1 MREAALALELIT
13 KALIALRTQNDAES
27 AGHKSVPTNQE
38 VPRLWEIAGLPR
50 LTVALLLLLLVD
62 EIERRKR
69 RPRGDMTEAS
79 RQSGIV
85 QSIRGP
91 QPPSLDAHASPAGGR
106 GREVRRVDG
115 RRIIGPITPRSR
127 PRAGRIPR
135 RPLRRTAQHVCYAYA
150 GEQFLNWLAN
160 WIIGPAGLLAIVVA
174 LVASMLR
181 PEFVTKALYA
191 AVICI
196 VVFFVIREGDTIINL
211 MRSSGG

>member
-1 MREAALALELIT
+1 MKPFTLTAA
-13 KALIALRTQNDAES
+13 
-27 AGHKSVPTNQE
+27 
-38 VPRLWEIAGLPR
+38 
-50 LTVALLLLLLVD
+50 
-62 EIERRKR
+62 
-69 RPRGDMTEAS
+69 
-79 RQSGIV
+79 
-85 QSIRGP
+85 
-91 QPPSLDAHASPAGGR
+91 R
-106 GREVRRVDG
+106 GR
-115 RRIIGPITPRSR
+115 
-127 PRAGRIPR
+127 AF
-135 RPLRRTAQHVCYAYA
+135 AQVAFLAVLFGGQRVCYAYA